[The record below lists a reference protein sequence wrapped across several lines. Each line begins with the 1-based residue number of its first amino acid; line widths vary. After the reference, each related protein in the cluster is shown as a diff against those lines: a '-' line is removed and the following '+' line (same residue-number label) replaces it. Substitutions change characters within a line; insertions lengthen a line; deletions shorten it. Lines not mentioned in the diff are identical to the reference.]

1 MHKITVSVVEA
12 TGLLSIGKTTLFA
25 LMREGQLQR
34 IKVGRKT
41 LVTVQSIQDFI
52 AGQLH
57 GEAE

>member
-12 TGLLSIGKTTLFA
+12 TGLLTIVKTTLFA

>member
-1 MHKITVSVVEA
+1 MQKITVSVGEA

-52 AGQLH
+52 AEQLR